1 MHIEDPGLDWQFNK
15 SLAAQI
21 RSYWLARGFEVALEI
36 VPMMVKEG
44 RPIVFGIK
52 SDMIGGLPVK
62 KQAYRRDAERPII
75 MDVRLANGRRPIKRR
90 KGN

>member
-52 SDMIGGLPVK
+52 SDMIGGLPVN
-62 KQAYRRDAERPII
+62 KQEHRRDAERPII
-75 MDVRLANGRRPIKRR
+75 EDVRVAKRR
-90 KGN
+90 RK